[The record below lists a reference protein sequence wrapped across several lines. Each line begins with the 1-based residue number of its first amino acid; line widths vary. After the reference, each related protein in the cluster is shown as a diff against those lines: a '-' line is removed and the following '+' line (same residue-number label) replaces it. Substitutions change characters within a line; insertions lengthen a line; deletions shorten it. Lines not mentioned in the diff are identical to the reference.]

1 MIYGQPICKSPSV
14 HDKDSAETNVRIAI
28 LNKQNPAMWTGRMH
42 DSSANPTHALDNK
55 DVLVTVGQDSGYD
68 SYLFISHGSLH
79 IRYINSYR

>member
-1 MIYGQPICKSPSV
+1 MIYGQPICKSASV

-55 DVLVTVGQDSGYD
+55 NVLVTVGQDMIHIY
-68 SYLFISHGSLH
+68 SYLMGP
-79 IRYINSYR
+79 YTYDT